1 MPSLLTIAS
10 YSTLAFLI
18 TLFAIVAWRL
28 ARLHTFRALLPGA
41 RSRLV
46 AISTL
51 IVAIAYSVQ
60 VLRNPNSLPD
70 VSKTLLALLAV
81 SNAIYL
87 APEIS
92 SLFSRIAKIP
102 DSRRSP

>member
-10 YSTLAFLI
+10 YSTLALLI
-18 TLFAIVAWRL
+18 DLFAIVTWRL
-28 ARLHTFRALLPGA
+28 ARLHTFRALFPGA
-41 RSRLV
+41 RSRFV
-46 AISTL
+46 AFSTL

-70 VSKTLLALLAV
+70 VSKLLLVLLAV

-87 APEIS
+87 APKIS
-92 SLFSRIAKIP
+92 SLFFRTAKIP

>member
-1 MPSLLTIAS
+1 MPSLLTTAS

-18 TLFAIVAWRL
+18 ALFAIVTWRL
-28 ARLHTFRALLPGA
+28 ARIHTFRSLF
-41 RSRLV
+41 RSAGSRFV

-51 IVAIAYSVQ
+51 IVAVAYSVQ
-60 VLRNPNSLPD
+60 VLRNPNAVPD

-87 APEIS
+87 VPKFS
-92 SLFSRIAKIP
+92 SLFSRTAKIP

>member
-18 TLFAIVAWRL
+18 ALFAIVTWRL

-41 RSRLV
+41 RSRFV

-51 IVAIAYSVQ
+51 LVAIAYSVQ
-60 VLRNPNSLPD
+60 IFRNPNSLPS
-70 VSKTLLALLAV
+70 VSKPLLALLAV
-81 SNAIYL
+81 SNATYL
-87 APEIS
+87 APKFR
-92 SLFSRIAKIP
+92 SLFSQTAKIP